1 MARHRRWNMNN
12 QKIAI
17 IGECMVELR
26 PSGELLA
33 QNFGGDT
40 LNTALYLARLTQNS
54 HLTTHYVTALGHD
67 PFSANMLATWQSE
80 GINTDLVLRVK
91 GKQPGLYYIETDQS
105 GERSFYYWRND
116 AAAKYLFE
124 QESSAALVES
134 LLTFDVIY
142 LSGISLA
149 ILTEQSRAVLF
160 RLLKRFKQAG
170 GKLIFDNNYRAQLW
184 QDKIQALTCYQTM
197 MQLTDIACLTFED
210 EQALYGDTD
219 VEQCISRTKASGVSE
234 IVIKLGSK
242 PCLVITPQ
250 ERISVAAMQV
260 DNVVDTTAAGDSF
273 SAGYLAKRLM
283 GSSIEASAKAGHL
296 LAGTVIQ
303 HAGAIIAKSAMPNS

>member
-1 MARHRRWNMNN
+1 MKN

-40 LNTALYLARLTQNS
+40 LNTALYLARLTQGAN
-54 HLTTHYVTALGHD
+54 LATHYVTALGHD
-67 PFSANMLATWQSE
+67 PFSTSMKDTWQAE
-80 GINTDLVLRVK
+80 GINTDYVLHVEN
-91 GKQPGLYYIETDQS
+91 KQPGLYYIETDDC

-124 QESSAALVES
+124 QAGSKKLAAS
-134 LLTFDVIY
+134 LIDFDYLY

-149 ILTEQSRAVLF
+149 ILTSESRKTLFSVLEQ
-160 RLLKRFKQAG
+160 FKEAG
-170 GKLIFDNNYRAQLW
+170 GKVIFDNNYRPQLW
-184 QDKIQALTCYQTM
+184 QDKAQAIASYKTM
-197 MQLTDIACLTFED
+197 LSFTDIACLTFED

-219 VEQCISRTKASGVSE
+219 VEQCIERTSNLGVSE
-234 IVIKLGSK
+234 IVVKLGSE
-242 PCLVITPQ
+242 PCLVITPDS
-250 ERISVAAMQV
+250 RISVAATFV
-260 DNVVDTTAAGDSF
+260 ENVVDTTAAGDSF
-273 SAGYLAKRLM
+273 SAGYLAKRLT
-283 GSSIEASAKAGHL
+283 GGTTEQAAKAGHL

-303 HAGAIIAKSAMPNS
+303 HAGAIIHPDAMPSLG